1 MQRGMD
7 LFAACEKFGLNI
19 NSEKTV
25 VMQQPPH
32 NIAHNAPKIGVNG
45 TQMQVVDNFSY
56 LGSTLSRTPQSTM
69 KWPAGF
75 PRPVQPMVVFMF
87 SDGCRVCKCERT
99 SVLCKKGPCRFF
111 ARLDEDALDY
121 CDGVLSRNAIA
132 YKDFTRKA
140 KAEKQK
146 QQAAQGPKIDA
157 TSLKF
162 NIQYDTK
169 PRSKTEEQAI
179 NHEMIGVLQNQV
191 EDALQQSMDQA
202 AKRRL
207 SERRP
212 GVTAEDSV
220 PAGRGDPVDASD
232 FRRMFGRLSRLPSRH
247 PQSTDA
253 MGAQPPNLGSGGM
266 GADVIRPPGSAE
278 SSPQSGVRTA
288 VGLQKRVPAQQI
300 EPQLE
305 RTLTAEGLGRESILP
320 LESSLPR
327 RAIQTPAHVQ
337 TAPKTVMTALGEKET
352 AKGHAVPP
360 APHMISEKDLLPQ
373 AAPPLPPQVGIKG
386 LTSGAVVP
394 LPTKVVNRDHKPLKA
409 PALVPPQ
416 PLPQRPA
423 VIEGPKMQQPTLSLH
438 PQVFSKTGLPA
449 SARTGSANL
458 NVAAVPI
465 PPPPPPARR
474 PVVPLTKDRIPTP
487 LVAPKGVSQAD
498 KIQPSKESLD
508 LSTLIDRLSIKN
520 NPPKQEVYNIQNTG
534 RLSAPIPQ
542 MPPAPP
548 APAPLMEAK
557 LPSQLKPDT
566 VLEDYFLRQPAFEDW
581 PPLRQPSQH
590 IRFVGTLRDNEESP
604 MLEEDVVRQSVSHV
618 KPTNLDRLQWQP
630 FNEYVQ
636 EPKAH
641 VMPAFHALPES
652 VPCDRHQHGSIPE
665 SELSAAYEKSMPEG
679 FLPTERHSETWPDWP
694 AVHLSQHRQHPH
706 LYRPG
711 PEPLGTLEQ
720 VNPFSSINSF
730 IQNQQKQGGHLHGDN
745 IGKMSE
751 KVKNLLDLTKA
762 AIELLVKANY
772 TEAKLL
778 QNFTQV
784 VSLNTTTNG
793 TAAIISTTKMD
804 SNSTDRGRTVEA
816 HNYAADRGTAL
827 RQQVKQLTAIITKL
841 QELVPQV
848 EEYAREE
855 EEEEKNNDSVGEVN
869 KLISA
874 TSLQTESSPT
884 GVILMSPLGA
894 AVGTAREK
902 DDREH
907 LLVKLEHCE
916 AYSAK
921 LLKALEEKK
930 MLDSL
935 GGVSSSATSK
945 EYLLSLLSA
954 LKPLL

>member
-1 MQRGMD
+1 MFGGVQQANNMQ
-7 LFAACEKFGLNI
+7 
-19 NSEKTV
+19 
-25 VMQQPPH
+25 
-32 NIAHNAPKIGVNG
+32 NG
-45 TQMQVVDNFSY
+45 SSY
-56 LGSTLSRTPQSTM
+56 TASVYIIDT
-69 KWPAGF
+69 WVI
-75 PRPVQPMVVFMF
+75 PVQAVTFVVCGQRNKSLSLSQNAKDDLPKSKNSHPLRETSTDHKQDTCIAWFVRKPSWF
-87 SDGCRVCKCERT
+87 SDGCRVCKCDKT

-146 QQAAQGPKIDA
+146 QQAVQGPKID
-157 TSLKF
+157 TSSLKF
-162 NIQYDTK
+162 NIKYDTK
-169 PRSKTEEQAI
+169 PRSKMEEQAI

-191 EDALQQSMDQA
+191 EGALQQSMDQA

-232 FRRMFGRLSRLPSRH
+232 FRRMFGRLSRLPTRR

-253 MGAQPPNLGSGGM
+253 MGSQLPNLGSGGM
-266 GADVIRPPGSAE
+266 GVDVIRPPSSAE
-278 SSPQSGVRTA
+278 SSPQSDVRAA

-305 RTLTAEGLGRESILP
+305 RTLTAGGLGRESILP
-320 LESSLPR
+320 LESGLPR
-327 RAIQTPAHVQ
+327 RTIQTPAHVQ
-337 TAPKTVMTALGEKET
+337 AAPKPVMTVLGEKET

-360 APHMISEKDLLPQ
+360 APHMISEKDLLSQ

-386 LTSGAVVP
+386 LAPGAVVP

-409 PALVPPQ
+409 PAVVPP
-416 PLPQRPA
+416 PPMPQRPA
-423 VIEGPKMQQPTLSLH
+423 VIEGPKIQQPALGLH

-449 SARTGSANL
+449 SGRTGPANL

-465 PPPPPPARR
+465 PPPPARR
-474 PVVPLTKDRIPTP
+474 PVVPLAKDRIPTP
-487 LVAPKGVSQAD
+487 PVAPKVVSETD

-508 LSTLIDRLSIKN
+508 LSTLIDKLSIKN

-534 RLSAPIPQ
+534 RLSAPLPQ

-548 APAPLMEAK
+548 APLAGAK

-581 PPLRQPSQH
+581 PPLRQPSPPIH
-590 IRFVGTLRDNEESP
+590 FVGTLRDNEESP

-636 EPKAH
+636 EPKAD

-679 FLPTERHSETWPDWP
+679 FLSTDRHRETWPEWQ
-694 AVHLSQHRQHPH
+694 AVHLGQHRQHPH
-706 LYRPG
+706 LYPPA
-711 PEPLGTLEQ
+711 PEHLGTLEE
-720 VNPFSSINSF
+720 VNPFSSFSSY
-730 IQNQQKQGGHLHGDN
+730 IQNQQKQSGHLHGDN
-745 IGKMSE
+745 NGKMSE

-778 QNFTQV
+778 QNFNQV
-784 VSLNTTTNG
+784 VSLNNTTNG
-793 TAAIISTTKMD
+793 TAAIISTKKMGG
-804 SNSTDRGRTVEA
+804 NSTDLGRTVEA
-816 HNYAADRGTAL
+816 RSYAADRGTAL

-855 EEEEKNNDSVGEVN
+855 EEEEKNKDSVGEVN
-869 KLISA
+869 QLISA

-894 AVGTAREK
+894 AVGAVREK